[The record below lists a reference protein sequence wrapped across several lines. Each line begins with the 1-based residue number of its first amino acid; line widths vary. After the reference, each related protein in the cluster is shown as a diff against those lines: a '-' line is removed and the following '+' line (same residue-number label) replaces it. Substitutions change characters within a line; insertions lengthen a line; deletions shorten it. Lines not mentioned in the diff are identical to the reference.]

1 MASER
6 RRFPK
11 SNRPIVNDKITDD
24 VNSGKTCPFALSPIR
39 RRPAIPKQ
47 MSLADEPK

>member
-24 VNSGKTCPFALSPIR
+24 VNSGKTCPFAHSPTTCDPEANVTCR
-39 RRPAIPKQ
+39 
-47 MSLADEPK
+47 